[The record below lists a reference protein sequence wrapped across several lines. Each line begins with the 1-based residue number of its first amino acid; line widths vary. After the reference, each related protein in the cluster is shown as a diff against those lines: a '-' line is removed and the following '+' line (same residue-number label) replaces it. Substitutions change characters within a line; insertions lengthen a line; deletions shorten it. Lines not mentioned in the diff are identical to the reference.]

1 MKCLFLVS
9 SMHAGGAE
17 RVAATLVNA
26 WSRRGDS
33 MTLAVTYTQK
43 GACFYTV
50 SPDVELVWLAD
61 HFRSRGPRVLA
72 GISKLRAMRR
82 LIRQKEPDLII
93 SFLTNVN
100 VMALLAARG
109 TGVPVIACERTSPA
123 ASTNVGA
130 TLRLLRKLTYPWAR
144 FVTVQTAASVAPFR
158 KMVPGVRCP
167 QVLPNPLPP
176 ELLDAEL
183 AERVPDGQGR
193 QSLVAMGRL
202 VPQKQFDYLIQS
214 FSEVA
219 ADYPLWDLVIWGEGP
234 LRSALELQAQNA
246 GLSARVF
253 LPGRTE
259 HAWAQLARAH
269 VFALTSAV
277 EGFPNV
283 LLEAMALGLPCIA
296 FDCPSGPRELTRD
309 GRDALLLPAGDR
321 AALTR
326 GLRQLLGDPV
336 LRDRLA
342 GSAAPSVR
350 QRYALPVILSAWD
363 ALIARART
371 PAGRGD
377 RT

>member
-1 MKCLFLVS
+1 M
-9 SMHAGGAE
+9 
-17 RVAATLVNA
+17 AATLVNA
-26 WSRRGDS
+26 WSQRGDS
-33 MTLAVTYTQK
+33 MTLVVTYTQK
-43 GACFYTV
+43 GSCFYAV

-61 HFRSRGPRVLA
+61 HFRPGGNPVLA
-72 GISKLRAMRR
+72 GLRKLKAMRR
-82 LIRQKEPDLII
+82 LIRQKRPDLII

-109 TGVPVIACERTSPA
+109 TGVPVIACERTNPS
-123 ASTNVGA
+123 ASTNVGTA
-130 TLRLLRKLTYPWAR
+130 LSLLRKLTYPWAR
-144 FVTVQTAASVAPFR
+144 FVTVQVAASVAPFR
-158 KMVPGVRCP
+158 KMVPGMRCLE
-167 QVLPNPLPP
+167 VLPNPLPP
-176 ELLDAEL
+176 ELLDAKL
-183 AERVPDGQGR
+183 AERVPDAYGR
-193 QSLVAMGRL
+193 QCLVAMGRL

-214 FSEVA
+214 FSEIA

-234 LRSALELQAQNA
+234 LRSALELQAHNA

-259 HAWAQLARAH
+259 CAWVQLARAH
-269 VFALTSAV
+269 AFALTSAV

-321 AALTR
+321 GALTL

-350 QRYALPVILSAWD
+350 ERYALPVILSAWD
-363 ALIARART
+363 ALIAQART
-371 PAGRGD
+371 PTGHGGGA
-377 RT
+377 